1 MFPTIAEQLAA
12 MRRAEL
18 QEAAMMPYENY
29 TLYQIERPKTAAE
42 IRLADERAGRLAAA
56 VTGMLRNLTQRRR
69 LRRPAPSPRVAQ
81 LATPA
86 CENDSHNKTVGV
98 R

>member
-18 QEAAMMPYENY
+18 QEAAMMPYEAHK
-29 TLYQIERPKTAAE
+29 LYQIERPKTAAE

-56 VTGMLRNLTQRRR
+56 AAGMLRYLTQGAR
-69 LRRPAPSPRVAQ
+69 LRRPAPNARVIRPAP
-81 LATPA
+81 PA
-86 CENDSHNKTVGV
+86 CNDDRMKKTVGV
-98 R
+98 